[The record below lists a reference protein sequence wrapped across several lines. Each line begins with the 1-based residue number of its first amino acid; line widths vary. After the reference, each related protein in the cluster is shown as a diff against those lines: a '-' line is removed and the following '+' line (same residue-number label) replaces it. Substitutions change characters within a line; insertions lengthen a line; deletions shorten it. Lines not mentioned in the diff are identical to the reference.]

1 MFVLVLLRTEKAFHL
16 EKARRNEPVNEIM
29 FLSTKFFSTRE
40 TDRPCAKYGAR
51 ALEMTPGGNLG
62 LFCSTQDLAANVKL
76 ESLTKKGRFS
86 TV

>member
-1 MFVLVLLRTEKAFHL
+1 MFVPILTVKNGKTYS
-16 EKARRNEPVNEIM
+16 EKARGNEPVDEIIS
-29 FLSTKFFSTRE
+29 LSTKFFSTRE

-62 LFCSTQDLAANVKL
+62 LFCCTQDLAANVKL
-76 ESLTKKGRFS
+76 ERLTEKCRFS